1 MVVCPKCGEQILY
14 ITSPGFGEGKIY
26 AVDTE
31 EQRLISKM
39 GRVLVGYPEHRCKFG
54 PNKTDGGDDRS
65 V

>member
-14 ITSPGFGEGKIY
+14 ITSPSSREGKVY

-31 EQRLISKM
+31 ERRLISKI
-39 GRVLVGYPEHRCKFG
+39 GRVLVGYPEHICNSR

-65 V
+65 G